1 MTNLAKKF
9 VEEAAPE
16 YWYSYAQE
24 LAETANAIYEQ
35 SKRQWIAYIDRR
47 GDSTTSTTSRPL
59 VSRPVLLLYGLSFE
73 NLIKG
78 ILISEHP
85 ELLEGGK
92 LHKKL
97 LGHDLVALARRM
109 ETIPVNGED
118 ETLLALLSDVVPY
131 HGRYPVPRRA
141 DDLKPERYIT
151 EEVYTSCTLLFQR
164 LEMHLYRLN
173 IDGMPAPEGV
183 HFPCLRLLHL
193 DDEADFV
200 TEEHRRTTADY
211 IKGTEVDKYTK

>member
-9 VEEAAPE
+9 VEEAAPD
-16 YWYSYAQE
+16 YWYSYAEE
-24 LAETANAIYEQ
+24 LAETADAIYER
-35 SKRQWIAYIDRR
+35 SKRRSIDYIDKY
-47 GDSTTSTTSRPL
+47 GDRIVATKSRPF

-97 LGHDLVALARRM
+97 LGHDLVTLARRM
-109 ETIPVNGED
+109 ETVPVND
-118 ETLLALLSDVVPY
+118 EEVSLLALLSDVVPY
-131 HGRYPVPRRA
+131 HGRYPVPRSA

-151 EEVYTSCTLLFQR
+151 EEVYTSCTLLFRR
-164 LEMHLYRLN
+164 LVMQLYRLN
-173 IDGMPAPEGV
+173 IDGIAAPEGV
-183 HFPCLRLLHL
+183 HFPCLRLQHL

-200 TEEHRRTTADY
+200 TDEHRKTTAEF
-211 IKGTEVDKYTK
+211 IKGIKTDKPTK